1 MKKTFKILIVE
12 DDIIDARFIENV
24 IVSAGFYTKVAQS
37 SESALTALSQTTYD
51 LVLVDLKMI
60 DMNGIEILA
69 LIKRYYPSTEVI
81 IITAHASI
89 DTAIESIRMG
99 AHSYFI
105 KGDPTRKLL
114 DEIKTIADRQEATN
128 SSRFSKVLP
137 NIARLR
143 TRGTTFANTLSQAE
157 TLASTGMNTLITGA
171 HGTGKKVLARHM
183 SRYDQHPNAPVYEID
198 FYSKSDSL
206 PSQASTATYELNNF
220 LEKNERRGVCL
231 FLNIDHAEPA
241 TLNELLAVL
250 NTQLP
255 KKQTQKQS
263 LPVISTCSIQS
274 TSSLNTTYG
283 AANFFRYWGIKLELP
298 EIADR
303 REDIPLVIEHILNNL
318 CSEHNTPEV
327 TVDAK
332 LLHYLSESSFIEEF
346 AGLEKLVERL
356 FKATSGEKLTLDLME
371 HIKTNDI
378 LLLQKHPF
386 SPGEPSSLKDAREQ
400 SERAFINTIYNR
412 CGRNK
417 TRAAAALGISSRQLY
432 NMLKKYHLEKV

>member
-12 DDIIDARFIENV
+12 DDVIDARFIENV
-24 IVSAGFYTKVAQS
+24 VVSAGFDAQIAHS
-37 SESALTALSQTTYD
+37 SENALTALSQTTYD

-60 DMNGIEILA
+60 DMSGIQILA

-89 DTAIESIRMG
+89 DTAVESIRMG

-105 KGDPTRKLL
+105 KGEPTRKLL
-114 DEIKTIADRQEATN
+114 DEIKTIAGKQDATD
-128 SSRFSKVLP
+128 SDRFSNSQSGL
-137 NIARLR
+137 ARLR
-143 TRGTTFANTLSQAE
+143 TRGTTFSNTLSQAE
-157 TLASTGMNTLITGA
+157 VLATTGMNTLITGA
-171 HGTGKKVLARHM
+171 HGTGKKVLAQHM
-183 SRYDQHPNAPVYEID
+183 SRYNRHKSASVYEID
-198 FYSKSDSL
+198 FCPTTGNL
-206 PSQASTATYELNNF
+206 PLQASAAIYGLSNF
-220 LEKNERRGVCL
+220 LKKNERNGVCL
-231 FLNIDHAEPA
+231 FVNIDHAEPA

-250 NTQLP
+250 NKQLP
-255 KKQTQKQS
+255 KHQTKKQS
-263 LPVISTCSIQS
+263 VSVISTCSVQS
-274 TSSLNTTYG
+274 ASSLNTTYG

-298 EIADR
+298 EIAER
-303 REDIPLVIEHILNNL
+303 REDIPLIIEHILNNL
-318 CSEHNTPEV
+318 CSKHNAAEMTI
-327 TVDAK
+327 DAK
-332 LLHYLSESSFIEEF
+332 LLHYLSESFFVGEF

-356 FKATSGEKLTLDLME
+356 FEAASGKKLTLELME
-371 HIKTNDI
+371 HIKTDDI

-400 SERAFINTIYNR
+400 SERTFINTIYNR